1 MAAAG
6 ASNACQSE
14 DPAMEFFKRTPRI
27 RFLGRR
33 RYWYT
38 VSVLLVVGSF
48 VAVAVRGL
56 NFGIDFT
63 GGVVVE
69 AHFPQAPD
77 LERLRDS
84 LANVG
89 LVGAQVQSFGTAQ
102 DVLVRLPPVEEA
114 AARLVNEQ
122 VHTALAAVD
131 PGVDIRRTES
141 VGPQAGRELA
151 EKGATA
157 LLMSLLFIGIYVIM
171 RFQWKFSVG
180 AIVAVLHD
188 PIVVVGAF
196 AVTGITFDLS
206 VMAAI
211 LAVIGYSL
219 NDTVVVFDR
228 VRERLVQMRKA
239 TPTEVMDTAINETL
253 SRTLLTSGSTAIVVV
268 ALVLFGGEALRPF
281 GLALLI
287 GIVVGTYSSIYVAGA
302 LALDLGLSQRDL
314 MPPEK
319 RSEADALP

>member
-1 MAAAG
+1 
-6 ASNACQSE
+6 
-14 DPAMEFFKRTPRI
+14 MEFFKRTPRI
-27 RFLGRR
+27 KFLGRR

-69 AHFPQAPD
+69 AHFPQPPD

-84 LANVG
+84 LEGVG

-102 DVLVRLPPVEEA
+102 DVLVRLPPVEET

-122 VHTALAAVD
+122 VHTALTAVD
-131 PGVDIRRTES
+131 PGVDVRRTES

-188 PIVVVGAF
+188 PVVVVGAF
-196 AVTGITFDLS
+196 SVTGITFDLS

-253 SRTLLTSGSTAIVVV
+253 SRTLLTSGSTALVVV

-319 RSEADALP
+319 RGEAEALP

>member
-1 MAAAG
+1 
-6 ASNACQSE
+6 
-14 DPAMEFFKRTPRI
+14 MEFFGRTPRI
-27 RFLGRR
+27 RFLERR
-33 RYWYT
+33 RYWYA
-38 VSVLLVVGSF
+38 VSALVIIGSI
-48 VAVAVRGL
+48 VAVALRGL

-69 AHFPQAPD
+69 AHFAEAPD
-77 LERLRDS
+77 LERVRKS
-84 LANVG
+84 LSGAG
-89 LVGAQVQSFGTAQ
+89 LGDAQVQSFGTAQ
-102 DVLVRLPPVEEA
+102 DVLVRLPPADEE
-114 AARLVNEQ
+114 AARLVTEQ
-122 VHTALAAVD
+122 VRAALVAVD
-131 PGVDIRRTES
+131 AGAAIRRTES

-157 LLMSLLFIGIYVIM
+157 LLMSLLFIGIYVVF

-188 PIVVVGAF
+188 PFVVVGAF
-196 AVTGITFDLS
+196 AVSGMTFDLS

-239 TPTEVMDTAINETL
+239 TPREVMDTAINETL
-253 SRTLLTSGSTAIVVV
+253 SRTLLTSGSTALVVLS
-268 ALVLFGGEALRPF
+268 LVLFGGEALRPF

-319 RSEADALP
+319 RGEVDALP

>member
-1 MAAAG
+1 
-6 ASNACQSE
+6 
-14 DPAMEFFKRTPRI
+14 MEFFKRTPRI
-27 RFLGRR
+27 RFLDRR
-33 RYWYT
+33 RYWYA
-38 VSVLLVVGSF
+38 VSVLIIIGSF
-48 VAVAVRGL
+48 VAVFVHGL

-84 LANVG
+84 LSGGG
-89 LVGAQVQSFGTAQ
+89 LEDAQVQTFGTSQ
-102 DVLVRLPPVEEA
+102 DVLVRLPPVEET
-114 AARLVNEQ
+114 AARLVAEQ
-122 VHTALAAVD
+122 VRSALAAVD
-131 PGVDIRRTES
+131 PGVDIRRTEA

-157 LLMSLLFIGIYVIM
+157 LLMCLLFIAIYVIV

-196 AVTGITFDLS
+196 AFTGITFDLS

-219 NDTVVVFDR
+219 NDTVIVFDR

-239 TPTEVMDTAINETL
+239 TPVQVMDTAINETL
-253 SRTLLTSGSTAIVVV
+253 SRTLLTSGLTALVVTS
-268 ALVLFGGEALRPF
+268 LVLFGGEALRPF

-287 GIVVGTYSSIYVAGA
+287 GIAVGTYSSIYVAGA

-319 RSEADALP
+319 RSEVDALP

>member
-1 MAAAG
+1 
-6 ASNACQSE
+6 
-14 DPAMEFFKRTPRI
+14 MEFFKRVPRI
-27 RFLGRR
+27 KFLGRR
-33 RYWYT
+33 RYWYA
-38 VSVLLVVGSF
+38 VSALLIVGSF
-48 VAVAVRGL
+48 VMVFTRGL

-77 LERLRDS
+77 LEQLRDS
-84 LANVG
+84 LSEGG
-89 LVGAQVQSFGTAQ
+89 LPDAQVQSFGTAQ
-102 DVLVRLPPVEEA
+102 DVLVRLPPVELA

-122 VHTALAAVD
+122 VRAALASVNA
-131 PGVDIRRTES
+131 GVEIRRTES
-141 VGPQAGRELA
+141 MGPQAGRELA

-157 LLMSLLFIGIYVIM
+157 LLMSLLFIGIYVIV

-180 AIVAVLHD
+180 AIIAVLHD
-188 PIVVVGAF
+188 PIVVVGVF

-253 SRTLLTSGSTAIVVV
+253 SRTLLTSGSTALVVV

-281 GLALLI
+281 SLALLI
-287 GIVVGTYSSIYVAGA
+287 GIIVGTYSSIYVAGA

-314 MPPEK
+314 IPPEK
-319 RSEADALP
+319 RGDVDALP

>member
-1 MAAAG
+1 
-6 ASNACQSE
+6 
-14 DPAMEFFKRTPRI
+14 MEFFKHQARI
-27 RFLGRR
+27 RFLEKR
-33 RYWYT
+33 RYWYA
-38 VSVLLVVGSF
+38 VSALVIVGSII
-48 VAVAVRGL
+48 AVAVRGL

-77 LERLRDS
+77 LERVRAS
-84 LANVG
+84 LNAGG
-89 LVGAQVQSFGTAQ
+89 LGDAVVQSFGTAQ
-102 DVLVRLPPVEEA
+102 DVLVRLPPADDEA
-114 AARLVNEQ
+114 AREVTEQ
-122 VHTALAAVD
+122 VRVALASVDAAVE
-131 PGVDIRRTES
+131 IRRTES

-157 LLMSLLFIGIYVIM
+157 LLMALLFIGVYVIM
-171 RFQWKFSVG
+171 RFQWKFAVG

-188 PIVVVGAF
+188 PFVVIGMF
-196 AVTGITFDLS
+196 AITGMTFDLS

-228 VRERLVQMRKA
+228 VRERLIQMRKA
-239 TPTEVMDTAINETL
+239 SPQEVMDAAINQTL
-253 SRTLLTSGSTAIVVV
+253 SRTLLSSGTTALVVV
-268 ALVLFGGEALRPF
+268 ALVAFGGEALRPF
-281 GLALLI
+281 GVALVV
-287 GIVVGTYSSIYVAGA
+287 GIVVGTFSSIYVAGA

-319 RSEADALP
+319 RGEVDALP